1 MSRKSIEYYSSFE
14 AVDEVKTQQSSNMEE
29 KGEEKEEKPFN
40 PNEERVRV
48 SGPLSEVY
56 TKALDI
62 VFAKKAQIK
71 DKLSVESQAIDATI
85 MNAVVTGLNESKEI
99 EMVDSNK
106 EAKALKNMYKEPALY
121 LYASDTKQLNSGKL
135 MEKLPELIASK
146 EKDPGI
152 RVAIVVDDMREGIS
166 ASSEAYET
174 PRSTAA
180 WVQVRKACKKA
191 NIELY
196 GSMSAFAKSL

>member
-29 KGEEKEEKPFN
+29 KGEEKEEKPFD